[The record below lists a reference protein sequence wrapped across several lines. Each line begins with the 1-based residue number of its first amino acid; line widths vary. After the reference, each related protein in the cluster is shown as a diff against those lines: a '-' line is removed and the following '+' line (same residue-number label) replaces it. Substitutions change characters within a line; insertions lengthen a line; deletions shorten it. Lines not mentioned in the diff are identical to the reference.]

1 MDKRVYLFT
10 VVSFVVGMVELI
22 IGGQLDLVA
31 ADLHVSLGQAGLLIT
46 IFSLVYA
53 ISAPILLIATAKME
67 RKKLILLSL
76 CVFFL
81 GNLLSALS
89 PTYSVLMLARIIS
102 AISGS
107 LLIVLCVTTASAIV
121 AVQYRAR
128 AIGIVFMGVSGSLV
142 LGVPIGLALGNAFN
156 WRAPFIF
163 ISVLTILSMVG
174 VYFFMGKFPPK
185 PAISLSAQ
193 LRTLKN
199 RKILFAQLTT
209 FMFMAGHL
217 TLYGYLTPFLKS
229 ELGLSA
235 GWVSIVYLIFGIA
248 AVSGGG
254 IGGYLSDRI
263 GTKKTIVSVII
274 AFALSLFILPYTT
287 FSLPLF
293 LGVMFIW
300 SMLSWAMTPALQSYL
315 IEASPK
321 TADIQQSLN
330 NSALHLGIAFGS
342 MVGGIIIERSSV
354 ELNPT
359 IGGIFVLIA
368 LGSAALS
375 MKRKRTARTEIHYSK
390 AQ

>member
-89 PTYSVLMLARIIS
+89 PSYSVLMLARIIS

-163 ISVLTILSMVG
+163 ISVL
-174 VYFFMGKFPPK
+174 
-185 PAISLSAQ
+185 
-193 LRTLKN
+193 
-199 RKILFAQLTT
+199 
-209 FMFMAGHL
+209 
-217 TLYGYLTPFLKS
+217 
-229 ELGLSA
+229 
-235 GWVSIVYLIFGIA
+235 
-248 AVSGGG
+248 
-254 IGGYLSDRI
+254 SDQ
-263 GTKKTIVSVII
+263 
-274 AFALSLFILPYTT
+274 P
-287 FSLPLF
+287 
-293 LGVMFIW
+293 
-300 SMLSWAMTPALQSYL
+300 
-315 IEASPK
+315 
-321 TADIQQSLN
+321 
-330 NSALHLGIAFGS
+330 
-342 MVGGIIIERSSV
+342 
-354 ELNPT
+354 
-359 IGGIFVLIA
+359 
-368 LGSAALS
+368 
-375 MKRKRTARTEIHYSK
+375 
-390 AQ
+390 